1 MKKKG
6 LRIHKMDDWKQFR
19 IGLYQRFIWNAE
31 RGDFDGRKMAYRVL
45 DNNWGIYESKKT
57 YEDGVA
63 YNDGT
68 WMIFST
74 SRTYRSKDQLLY
86 KDKVFCKDKNQ
97 LITDLY
103 SYILFLRKIGVDE
116 VYEMYYY
123 AISFLTKYLRFVDK
137 VFDCTR
143 ENQLKIGELCQAA
156 CKKEPDEIDCA
167 SRKDTR
173 KFAFD
178 PDMTR
183 KMRQADIVR
192 WQNKIEKRMKDELI
206 KKWYE
211 PRLSLRDNI
220 KLFKDNGINDV
231 SLARLHQWVKEYIK
245 E

>member
-1 MKKKG
+1 
-6 LRIHKMDDWKQFR
+6 MDDWKR
-19 IGLYQRFIWNAE
+19 YRVDLYGRLIRSGEIGGLDA
-31 RGDFDGRKMAYRVL
+31 RGIAYRVQE
-45 DNNWGIYESKKT
+45 NNWGIYESMKK
-57 YEDGVA
+57 YDNGVA
-63 YNDGT
+63 YNDGS
-68 WMIFST
+68 WLIFST
-74 SRTYRSKDQLLY
+74 SRTYKHGDKELY
-86 KDKVFCKDKNQ
+86 KDKVFCKDKSQ
-97 LITDLY
+97 VIVDLY
-103 SYILFLRKIGVDE
+103 SYILFLRRIGIDV
-116 VYEMYYY
+116 VYEMNYY
-123 AISFLTKYLRFVDK
+123 AVAFLTKYLRFLDR

-143 ENQLKIGELCQAA
+143 ENQMKIGELCQAA
-156 CKKEPDEIDCA
+156 CKKELDEIDCA

-220 KLFKDNGINDV
+220 KMFKDNGINDV